1 MTDINAASA
10 EILLCG
16 ASLWWRWFT
25 SHLGL
30 QIRRRNELLLL
41 EFIRKNA
48 FFITTRKL
56 DVLFCRENPISA
68 IKELKMICCGG
79 QYFISNLT
87 SALRNTSIVELL
99 TEVVCNLLVEHN
111 VLDITRLRRAQRPQ
125 IFNGKLLI

>member
-1 MTDINAASA
+1 MVPPSGGGGSLHTSASDPQTEQA
-10 EILLCG
+10 P
-16 ASLWWRWFT
+16 FT
-25 SHLGL
+25 RVHP
-30 QIRRRNELLLL
+30 E
-41 EFIRKNA
+41 EC

-56 DVLFCRENPISA
+56 DLLFCRENPISA